1 MPVQLGKRE
10 RNSDSLII
18 SVPQLALTYMSFYKV
33 WALKGTEKKEIN
45 PFDKY
50 NFSKKR
56 GWSDTDGR

>member
-1 MPVQLGKRE
+1 
-10 RNSDSLII
+10 
-18 SVPQLALTYMSFYKV
+18 MSFYKV